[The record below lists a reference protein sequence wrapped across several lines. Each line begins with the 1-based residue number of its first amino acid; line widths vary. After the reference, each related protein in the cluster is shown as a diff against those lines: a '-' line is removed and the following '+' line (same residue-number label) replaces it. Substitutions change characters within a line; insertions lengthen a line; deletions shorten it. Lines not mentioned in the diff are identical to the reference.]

1 MFGLDDPRLA
11 RPSLQHAADSKYCVL
26 AARRTSTQRPTSG
39 ISATTAVPPADTR
52 GRALDVVARDI
63 ELAGLEHASFSLVTP
78 EGTRRVRLRVP
89 GLYNVYNALAA
100 ASLARALGV
109 ALDDV
114 GAGLERFD
122 AAFGRFERIAIG
134 DRRVLLLLIK
144 NPAGANEAIRTLVEG
159 GPRGSPS
166 SR

>member
-1 MFGLDDPRLA
+1 M
-11 RPSLQHAADSKYCVL
+11 
-26 AARRTSTQRPTSG
+26 
-39 ISATTAVPPADTR
+39 
-52 GRALDVVARDI
+52 
-63 ELAGLEHASFSLVTP
+63 
-78 EGTRRVRLRVP
+78 RLRVP

-109 ALDDV
+109 GAGRV
-114 GAGLERFD
+114 AAGLERFG

-134 DRRVLLLLIK
+134 DRRLLMLLIK

-159 GPRGSPS
+159 RPPRRRRR